1 MPFVNGALKAQH
13 AKLVTVVGKARK
25 EAKREVRNMEVKE
38 DLKKALEAKLKVT
51 TNENKALYAKIDAL
65 TTQTGNLQTA
75 LAEASGKL
83 KLSGLTSNSLQPEKK
98 RRASRRKTR
107 VRSEPKRLPPTPL
120 APLRRILTLVSM
132 KRAPARWQGEK
143 P

>member
-65 TTQTGNLQTA
+65 TTQTVSPYSFPKAKSETVTH
-75 LAEASGKL
+75 AS
-83 KLSGLTSNSLQPEKK
+83 
-98 RRASRRKTR
+98 
-107 VRSEPKRLPPTPL
+107 
-120 APLRRILTLVSM
+120 
-132 KRAPARWQGEK
+132 
-143 P
+143 